1 MKIKHKTSFFMV
13 ALLAIIA
20 LNTNEANAAVSI
32 TPQISIVDMG
42 GGSGSRVELDWKVPC
57 WYGGSSCAIP

>member
-1 MKIKHKTSFFMV
+1 MV

-20 LNTNEANAAVSI
+20 LNMNEANAAVSI

-57 WYGGSSCAIP
+57 WHGGSSCAIP

>member
-1 MKIKHKTSFFMV
+1 MKMKRKTSFFMV
-13 ALLAIIA
+13 ALLVIIA

-32 TPQISIVDMG
+32 APQISIVDMG

-57 WYGGSSCAIP
+57 WYGGTSCAIP